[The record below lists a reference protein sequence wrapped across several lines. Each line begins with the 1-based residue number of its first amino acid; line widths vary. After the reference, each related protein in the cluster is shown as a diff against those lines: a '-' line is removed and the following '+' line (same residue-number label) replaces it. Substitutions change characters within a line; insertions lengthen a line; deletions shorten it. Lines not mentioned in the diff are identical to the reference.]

1 MTLFVYLQKQRKMAD
16 FITYGM
22 TDGYILKI
30 LGEHFKQMRINAG
43 YSQQDLA
50 ATSGLTRKTVSSIEN
65 GKSASTGN
73 VVALLRGLKRLDV
86 LSILNTPVPVSPIA
100 AAKAGKNPQRVRSK
114 KKQVNT
120 GRNEW

>member
-1 MTLFVYLQKQRKMAD
+1 MSD

-22 TDGYILKI
+22 TDDYILKI

-50 ATSGLTRKTVSSIEN
+50 ITSGLTRKTISSIEN

-73 VVALLRGLKRLDV
+73 IVALLRGLKRLDV
-86 LSILNTPVPVSPIA
+86 LSVLDTPVPVSPIA
-100 AAKAGKNPQRVRSK
+100 AAKAGRNPQRVRSK
-114 KKQVNT
+114 NKQKKTEQS
-120 GRNEW
+120 EW